1 MESNMSANKA
11 ATSYKQADN
20 EYVKGLE
27 TAHGRIKLLYE
38 TLLISLNKIEDKHPK
53 TDFIAFG
60 KCQNALK
67 ILSSSLDMEQGG
79 DLARNLYDLYIYCSE
94 KLREYLEDKN
104 ENKIVEV
111 RGIISELS
119 EAWVEIKAK

>member
-1 MESNMSANKA
+1 MESNMSANKV
-11 ATSYKQADN
+11 ATSYKQTDN

-38 TLLISLNKIEDKHPK
+38 TLLSNLNKIEDKHPK
-53 TDFIAFG
+53 TDFLAFG

-67 ILSSSLDMEQGG
+67 ILSSSLDMDKGG
-79 DLARNLYDLYIYCSE
+79 DLAQNLYDLYIYCSE

-104 ENKIVEV
+104 QQKIVEV
-111 RGIISELS
+111 KRIISGLS
-119 EAWVEIKAK
+119 EAWKEIKE

>member
-1 MESNMSANKA
+1 MESNMSANKV

-38 TLLISLNKIEDKHPK
+38 TLLSNLNKIEDKHPK
-53 TDFIAFG
+53 TDFLAFG

-67 ILSSSLDMEQGG
+67 ILSSSLDMAKGG
-79 DLARNLYDLYIYCSE
+79 DLAQNLYDLYIYCSE

-104 ENKIVEV
+104 QQKIVEV
-111 RGIISELS
+111 KRIISGLS
-119 EAWVEIKAK
+119 EAWKEIKE

>member
-1 MESNMSANKA
+1 MESNMSANKV

-38 TLLISLNKIEDKHPK
+38 TLLSNLNKIEDKHPK
-53 TDFIAFG
+53 TDFLAFG

-67 ILSSSLDMEQGG
+67 ILSSSLDMEKGG
-79 DLARNLYDLYIYCSE
+79 DLAQNLYDLYIYCSE

-104 ENKIVEV
+104 QQKIVEV
-111 RGIISELS
+111 KRIISGLS
-119 EAWVEIKAK
+119 EAWKEIKE

>member
-1 MESNMSANKA
+1 MSANKV

-38 TLLISLNKIEDKHPK
+38 TLLSNLNKIEDKHPK
-53 TDFIAFG
+53 TDFLAFG

-67 ILSSSLDMEQGG
+67 ILSSSLDMEKGG
-79 DLARNLYDLYIYCSE
+79 DLAQNLYDLYIYCSE

-104 ENKIVEV
+104 QQKIVEV
-111 RGIISELS
+111 KRIISGLS
-119 EAWVEIKAK
+119 EAWKEIKE

>member
-1 MESNMSANKA
+1 MESNMSANKV

-38 TLLISLNKIEDKHPK
+38 TLLSNLNKIEDKHPK
-53 TDFIAFG
+53 TDFLAFG

-67 ILSSSLDMEQGG
+67 ILSSSLDMDKGG
-79 DLARNLYDLYIYCSE
+79 DLAQNLYDLYIYCSE

-104 ENKIVEV
+104 QQKIVEV
-111 RGIISELS
+111 KRIISGLS
-119 EAWVEIKAK
+119 EAWKEIKE

>member
-1 MESNMSANKA
+1 MSANKV

-38 TLLISLNKIEDKHPK
+38 TLLSNLNKIEDKHPK
-53 TDFIAFG
+53 TDFLAFG

-67 ILSSSLDMEQGG
+67 ILSSSLDMDKGG
-79 DLARNLYDLYIYCSE
+79 DLAQNLYDLYIYCSE

-104 ENKIVEV
+104 QQKIVEV
-111 RGIISELS
+111 KRIISGLS
-119 EAWVEIKAK
+119 EAWKEIKE